1 MMTGGPM
8 MEKLKRLE
16 LHRVDEMPAILE
28 LGRLYVSDAFGTA
41 AHLCACGCGSKVRT
55 PLGPTEWAVRETE
68 GGVSLWPSVGNWQ
81 RPCRSHYVID
91 QGEVVWCASWSDAA
105 VSAGRKAETKRR
117 VSHFES
123 LNRSRRPW
131 LVRWLFRLLGR

>member
-1 MMTGGPM
+1 MT
-8 MEKLKRLE
+8 EKLKRLE

-28 LGRLYVSDAFGTA
+28 LGRLYVSEAFGTA

-55 PLGPTEWAVRETE
+55 PLGPTEWAVRETP

-91 QGEVVWCASWSDAA
+91 QGEVIWCTQWSDAA
-105 VSAGRKAETKRR
+105 VLAGRKAEAQRR
-117 VSHFES
+117 ISHYEQV
-123 LNRSRRPW
+123 NRGRWSVP
-131 LVRWLFRLLGR
+131 LRWLLRLVGR

>member
-1 MMTGGPM
+1 

-28 LGRLYVSDAFGTA
+28 LGRLYVSESFGTA

-68 GGVSLWPSVGNWQ
+68 GGVTLWPSVGNWQ
-81 RPCRSHYVID
+81 KACRSHYVIENGD
-91 QGEVVWCASWSDAA
+91 VVWCAPWSEAS
-105 VSAGRKAETKRR
+105 VRAGREGETKRR
-117 VSHFES
+117 RSYYEN
-123 LNRSRRPW
+123 LNRSRGPRF
-131 LVRWLFRLLGR
+131 VRWLLHLFGR